1 MTIII
6 KEDKEFRAKFEAA
19 AIKLYEE
26 NNIKRGSD
34 PFHHIGDG
42 TYCARKAL
50 IPYIFPSRAGLDI
63 YEVGNFMRGLGV
75 EHATVVVLDYMNKLN
90 KTNFQ
95 LDIIFDDITGH
106 PDYVVDGQHVFEIKS
121 TNAQDDLDINSSN
134 LKSYTRQVVYYM
146 LLTGISKGKVIINYG
161 LPFRMKYDKESKQ
174 YDVYYR
180 NKEKRSPYF
189 MYSLEIT
196 EDEPLRKTIRTILI
210 DKIKP
215 TFDKAV
221 KNRDLT
227 IIPVLEERKK
237 YDWKCMSC
245 KFRKLCDMVPDKQED
260 QELRGYLL
268 NKHIDNIVQIQEEL
282 D

>member
-6 KEDKEFRAKFEAA
+6 KEDKEFRKQFEDA

-26 NNIKRGSD
+26 NNIKRGAD
-34 PFHHIGDG
+34 PYHHIGDG
-42 TYCARKAL
+42 TFCARKSL
-50 IPYIFPSRAGLDI
+50 IPYVFPSRAGLDI

-75 EHATVVVLDYMNKLN
+75 EHATVIVLDYMNKLN

-95 LDIIFDDITGH
+95 LNVVFDDITGH
-106 PDYVVDGQHVFEIKS
+106 PDYVVDGEHVFEIKS
-121 TNAQDDLDINSSN
+121 TNVQDDLTIHSSN

-146 LLTGISKGKVIINYG
+146 LLTGISKGKVIVSYG
-161 LPFRMKYDKESKQ
+161 LPFRMVYHKDIKKYEVFYREKE
-174 YDVYYR
+174 
-180 NKEKRSPYF
+180 NKSPYF

-196 EDEPLRKTIRTILI
+196 EDEPLRKTIRTILT

-215 TFDKAV
+215 AFDKAV
-221 KNRDLT
+221 INRDLT
-227 IIPVLEERKK
+227 IIPVLDERKK
-237 YDWKCMSC
+237 YDWKCMYC
-245 KFRKLCDMVPDKQED
+245 KHRKICDMIPDKQED

-268 NKHIDNIVQIQEEL
+268 NKHIDNIVQIV